1 MVDGAVAGVD
11 LSEASHVLYLVLE
24 LVGTV
29 AFAASGALLAVRRGY
44 DVVGITVLA
53 CATGFGGGMVRDVL
67 LGDVPPVAFTDL
79 RYLAAAVATAGVV
92 FFWHPPPVLTRLPL
106 NLADAVGLGLF
117 CVTGAVKA
125 AQFGL
130 GPVPVTLLG
139 LTTAIGGG
147 MIRDLLAGR
156 APSVLRSDEEI
167 YAVPALL
174 GAAASAALLHFGL
187 FTPVTGTLAALGAIG
202 LRLLAL
208 RLHWRAPRARPSRRR
223 PGEGGE

>member
-1 MVDGAVAGVD
+1 MD
-11 LSEASHVLYLVLE
+11 LSQASQVAYDVLE
-24 LVGTV
+24 LVGTA

-53 CATGFGGGMVRDVL
+53 CATGFGGGMARDVL

-79 RYLAAAVATAGVV
+79 RYLAVAVATAAVIVV
-92 FFWHPPPVLTRLPL
+92 WHPPPVLTRYPL
-106 NLADAVGLGLF
+106 NFADAIGLGLF

-125 AQFGL
+125 WQFGL
-130 GPVPVTLLG
+130 GPVPATLLG

-147 MIRDLLAGR
+147 MIRDILGGR
-156 APSVLRSDEEI
+156 SPSVLRDDEEI

-174 GAAASAALLHFGL
+174 GAATTAVLLYLDL
-187 FTPVTGTLAALGAIG
+187 FTVVTGTLAALGAIG

-208 RLHWRAPRARPSRRR
+208 RFRWRAPRARGRPSA
-223 PGEGGE
+223 E